1 MLKLSSFL
9 FAIAL
14 LATGCSSMYYAGME
28 TVGVH
33 KRDIM
38 VDRVEDVQESQE
50 EAQKEF
56 KSALEHFGTLV
67 TIKDTDLK
75 KAYEEF
81 NDEYEDAKDAAD
93 EVSSNIKKLED
104 VSMALFEE
112 WEDEI
117 VQYSNI
123 KLQEQSKE
131 KLRATRKKYDKMM
144 NSMRKSEQSM
154 QPILATF
161 HDNVLILKHSLN
173 AQAIG
178 ALKGEFDS
186 LKNNIDTLIEQMNK
200 SIEES
205 DKFIK
210 EMK

>member
-9 FAIAL
+9 FVIVL

-28 TVGVH
+28 SVGVH

-67 TIKDTDLK
+67 TIKDSNLK
-75 KAYEEF
+75 EAYEEF

-93 EVSSNIKKLED
+93 EVSSNINKLED

-154 QPILATF
+154 EPILATF

-186 LKNNIDTLIEQMNK
+186 LKENIDTLIAQMNK